1 MRVRPRRNRKN
12 ELIRKMVEETV
23 LRPANLIYP
32 LFLLEGDLEKQA
44 WHHAKEYDVF
54 LVAGGDGTISEVVN
68 GMMKSEIRCM
78 MYELN
83 EKF

>member
-44 WHHAKEYDVF
+44 IDSLPGIFRMNLNDLF
-54 LVAGGDGTISEVVN
+54 LASSRHWRASDITILINEV
-68 GMMKSEIRCM
+68 KIA
-78 MYELN
+78 
-83 EKF
+83 